1 MNIKSKET
9 DSLFAVAIE
18 DIMIDDEKLIQKVE
32 DETYRIMEKYPDGEA
47 VSNHG
52 GYQTPRDIWW
62 NGESKIYEELGE
74 IILPLVK
81 EYYYKTTLNNRTD
94 EMKVQSVWGNIAN
107 YGSYNMIHVHPS
119 SQVSAILY
127 IKGNREQGEVRFH
140 NPLGLTSKMLE
151 LSCGE
156 IEDYTKYNIDRWY
169 VSPMRGRLVLF
180 PSYIPHDVVM
190 NKTNED
196 RVSIAMNFNIP
207 LL

>member
-1 MNIKSKET
+1 
-9 DSLFAVAIE
+9 
-18 DIMIDDEKLIQKVE
+18 
-32 DETYRIMEKYPDGEA
+32 
-47 VSNHG
+47 
-52 GYQTPRDIWW
+52 
-62 NGESKIYEELGE
+62 
-74 IILPLVK
+74 
-81 EYYYKTTLNNRTD
+81 
-94 EMKVQSVWGNIAN
+94 
-107 YGSYNMIHVHPS
+107 MIHVHPS